1 MHNLE
6 PQTIESIN
14 LLRKKKVPF
23 IVALNKIDRLYQWKP
38 NRHKDV
44 KDVIE
49 NQEKNTKLEFIKR
62 KNEVKV
68 AMAEQG
74 LNCELFYEN
83 PDPKTYISMV
93 PTSAHSGEQVVT
105 YVKRCEVSRQQCCC
119 WKFFSQAE
127 VTFPFSVRI
136 MCIFNFKIYF

>member
-93 PTSAHSGEQVVT
+93 PTSAHSGEQFVT
-105 YVKRCEVSRQQCCC
+105 
-119 WKFFSQAE
+119 
-127 VTFPFSVRI
+127 
-136 MCIFNFKIYF
+136 